1 MCAYIGASSICMYI
15 CVSQNESVTS
25 FDILHMICIY
35 PGNSHAWTSKT
46 SYFFVFITAAT
57 LIFTTQAMTD
67 HATES
72 ISSIGPLITGSTRIR
87 DVDGFVGTVVYVGP
101 VASAKNATEVYAG
114 IVWDDTLRG
123 KHDGSV
129 VCRTTNQVVRHFR
142 CGPTQGSFVRLN
154 KLDRG
159 VTLTADLLQ
168 SKYVELQAPVIAPN
182 NILPHTASTSS
193 GRDKPIEFLGELKIR
208 QRQQL
213 EDIHKV
219 SLRREGIS
227 RMDSLS
233 DEDRARFQ
241 NIRDIDLA
249 GNLLSDWVVV
259 LNIMQQFPQL
269 TDFSVA
275 FNRIQDVN
283 LPTMTPSLSNIKV
296 LNLNHCGINSFQSV
310 LWVAKSMPFLESL
323 CVASSDLS
331 DVEKYSTLD
340 GLFSSLKVLD
350 CSDCK
355 LTSWEK
361 QVKPYFGGLPL
372 LEQFSLDDNPISSI
386 PADDGSA
393 FPALHALQLAGTAIS
408 TWSDVDGVNQL
419 NLRSLRL
426 KSIPLTSNLGQGEV
440 RFMAI
445 ARIPTLD
452 YLNGSVVSSKE
463 RTEAER
469 RYVTL
474 IAHLFM
480 KVEREHANDTV
491 ELEQAK
497 DLLIAGHPQYRTLLE
512 KHKGLILPSSNQGSD
527 GDNPA
532 KSSLASS
539 VCNVSISS
547 MAASSCSM
555 EPLTKRLPGTLTVG
569 RLKALCGRA
578 FGLDI
583 DLMTL
588 HFRTEVSR
596 YCLILFP
603 KFSL

>member
-1 MCAYIGASSICMYI
+1 
-15 CVSQNESVTS
+15 
-25 FDILHMICIY
+25 
-35 PGNSHAWTSKT
+35 
-46 SYFFVFITAAT
+46 
-57 LIFTTQAMTD
+57 MTD
-67 HATES
+67 HATDICS
-72 ISSIGPLITGSTRIR
+72 SSIGPLITGSTRIR
-87 DVDGFVGTVVYVGP
+87 DVDGFVGTVVYLGP

-114 IVWDDTLRG
+114 VVWDDTSRG

-159 VTLTADLLQ
+159 VALTAELLQ

-182 NILPHTASTSS
+182 NILPHTALTAS
-193 GRDKPIEFLGELKIR
+193 GREKPIEFLGELKIR
-208 QRQQL
+208 RRQQL

-227 RMDSLS
+227 WMDSLS
-233 DEDRARFQ
+233 EEDRARFQ

-249 GNLLSDWVVV
+249 GNLLSDWAVV
-259 LNIMQQFPQL
+259 LNITQQFPQL

-275 FNRIQDVN
+275 FNRIQDIT
-283 LPTMTPSLSNIKV
+283 LPPLTPSLSNMKV

-331 DVEKYSTLD
+331 DLEQKPTLY
-340 GLFSSLKVLD
+340 GLFSCLKVLD

-361 QVKPYFGGLPL
+361 QVKPYFGCLSS
-372 LEQFSLDDNPISSI
+372 LEQLSLDDNPISSI
-386 PADDGSA
+386 TADDGSA
-393 FPALHALQLAGTAIS
+393 FPALQALQLAGTAIAA
-408 TWSDVDGVNQL
+408 WSDVDGVNHL

-426 KSIPLTSNLGQGEV
+426 KYIPLTSNLGQGEV

-452 YLNGSVVSSKE
+452 YLNGSVVSTKE

-469 RYVTL
+469 RYVTM
-474 IAHLFM
+474 IAHLLM
-480 KVEREHANDTV
+480 KVERENAKDRLQ
-491 ELEQAK
+491 LEQAK
-497 DLLIAGHPQYRTLLE
+497 TLLISGHPQYLTLLE
-512 KHKGLILPSSNQGSD
+512 KHSGLILPSANQGSD
-527 GDNPA
+527 GDNPNKA
-532 KSSLASS
+532 SIASS

-555 EPLTKRLPGTLTVG
+555 EPLTRRLPGTLTVG

-578 FGLDI
+578 FGLDV
-583 DLMTL
+583 DLMSL
-588 HFRTEVSR
+588 HFRTEVR
-596 YCLILFP
+596 R
-603 KFSL
+603 